1 MTGTREET
9 IRETI
14 WRIELS
20 NPPGVLSVMMS
31 AEALSRSARATADST
46 TSALAGVISSS
57 SLRRRTSALAPVL
70 AAIINNQS
78 AAAMIVFCAFIIQT
92 LADKFRGLTT
102 PVYHNIDRSQQSDT
116 IGILVRYRA
125 RKQAEVSSN
134 SRLLTRAVPYQSH
147 LF

>member
-1 MTGTREET
+1 MTGTREEM

-14 WRIELS
+14 SRIELS

-31 AEALSRSARATADST
+31 AESLSRATADAT
-46 TSALAGVISSS
+46 TSALAGVIGSS
-57 SLRRRTSALAPVL
+57 SLGRRTSALAPTL

-78 AAAMIVFCAFIIQT
+78 AAAMIVFCAFIIRT

-116 IGILVRYRA
+116 IGTLTQRRA
-125 RKQAEVSSN
+125 RRVRQTYG
-134 SRLLTRAVPYQSH
+134 L
-147 LF
+147 